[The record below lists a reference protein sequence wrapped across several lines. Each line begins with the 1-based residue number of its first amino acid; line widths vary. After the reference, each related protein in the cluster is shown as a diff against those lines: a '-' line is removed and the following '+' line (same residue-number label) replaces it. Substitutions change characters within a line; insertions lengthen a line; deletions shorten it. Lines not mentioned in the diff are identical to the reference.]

1 MIAVHGRVV
10 IVIALAMVMPALAAA
25 QSPPVLRHLEL
36 AGGVG
41 VLGGAALGAQNAD
54 LRTNTAGQPYRLF
67 ATTTRMSAAP
77 VLDLRAG
84 VMLTTRYGAE
94 AHAAFGHPDVR
105 TALSSDAEGA
115 PSITAVERL
124 DQYLIDGGVVIGLDE
139 LRVAG
144 LRPFAVA
151 GAGYVRQLHEGL
163 TAIEDGRVFYAGGGV
178 RRELVRRPRGF
189 WHALGAR
196 ADVRLNMLSGGIKI
210 DDRTRRHV
218 SASGSLF
225 VVF

>member
-1 MIAVHGRVV
+1 MMAVRSRVV
-10 IVIALAMVMPALAAA
+10 IVIALAMAMPAMAAA
-25 QSPPVLRHLEL
+25 QGPPLVRHLEVS
-36 AGGVG
+36 GGVG
-41 VLGGAALGAQNAD
+41 VLGGSALGTQNAD

-67 ATTTRMSAAP
+67 TSTTRVSSAP
-77 VLDLRAG
+77 VLDVRAG
-84 VMLTTRYGAE
+84 MMLTTRYGAE

-124 DQYLIDGGVVIGLDE
+124 DQYLIDGGAVIGLDE
-139 LRVAG
+139 LRIAG

-163 TAIEDGRVFYAGGGV
+163 TTIEDGRVLYVGGGV
-178 RRELVRRPRGF
+178 RRELIRRPRGF
-189 WHALGAR
+189 WRALGAR
-196 ADVRLNMLSGGIKI
+196 GDVRLNMLSGGITI

-218 SASGSLF
+218 AASGSVF